1 MKIKRTF
8 VRIFGCRPALVR
20 IGRNG
25 AEIAVTV
32 VPAQLGGVGRF
43 IAMASS
49 NQDKIEQLAD
59 DLKGSLDGGV
69 DAIVTKIKAAQLF
82 VDDQA
87 DAIDAKNQ
95 ALKAKFVDFMRSAQD
110 KGDALHEGM
119 QQRISSWISEID
131 S

>member
-1 MKIKRTF
+1 M
-8 VRIFGCRPALVR
+8 
-20 IGRNG
+20 G
-25 AEIAVTV
+25 AEITV
-32 VPAQLGGVGRF
+32 SVNPVQLGPVGRF

-69 DAIVTKIKAAQLF
+69 DAIVNKIKAAQLF
-82 VDDQA
+82 ADDQA

>member
-1 MKIKRTF
+1 
-8 VRIFGCRPALVR
+8 
-20 IGRNG
+20 
-25 AEIAVTV
+25 
-32 VPAQLGGVGRF
+32 
-43 IAMASS
+43 MASS

-69 DAIVTKIKAAQLF
+69 DAIVNKIKAAQLF
-82 VDDQA
+82 ADDQA

-95 ALKAKFVDFMRSAQD
+95 ALKAKFVDFMRSVQD
-110 KGDALHEGM
+110 KGDALLHEGM

>member
-1 MKIKRTF
+1 
-8 VRIFGCRPALVR
+8 
-20 IGRNG
+20 
-25 AEIAVTV
+25 
-32 VPAQLGGVGRF
+32 
-43 IAMASS
+43 MASF

-82 VDDQA
+82 ADDQA

>member
-1 MKIKRTF
+1 
-8 VRIFGCRPALVR
+8 
-20 IGRNG
+20 
-25 AEIAVTV
+25 
-32 VPAQLGGVGRF
+32 
-43 IAMASS
+43 MATS
-49 NQDKIEQLAD
+49 NQDKIEQFAD

-69 DAIVTKIKAAQLF
+69 DAIVSKIKAAQLF
-82 VDDQA
+82 ADDQA

-119 QQRISSWISEID
+119 QQRISSWVSEID

>member
-1 MKIKRTF
+1 
-8 VRIFGCRPALVR
+8 
-20 IGRNG
+20 
-25 AEIAVTV
+25 
-32 VPAQLGGVGRF
+32 
-43 IAMASS
+43 MASS

-69 DAIVTKIKAAQLF
+69 DAIVNKIKAAQLF
-82 VDDQA
+82 ADDQA

-110 KGDALHEGM
+110 KGDALLHEGM
-119 QQRISSWISEID
+119 QPRISSWISEID

>member
-1 MKIKRTF
+1 MQACPGPDR
-8 VRIFGCRPALVR
+8 LD
-20 IGRNG
+20 G

-32 VPAQLGGVGRF
+32 DPAQLGRAGRF

-82 VDDQA
+82 ADDQA

>member
-1 MKIKRTF
+1 
-8 VRIFGCRPALVR
+8 
-20 IGRNG
+20 
-25 AEIAVTV
+25 
-32 VPAQLGGVGRF
+32 
-43 IAMASS
+43 MASS

-82 VDDQA
+82 ADDQA

-95 ALKAKFVDFMRSAQD
+95 ALKAKFVDFMCSAQD
-110 KGDALHEGM
+110 KGDALLHEGM